1 MTTEIA
7 AHRTDAHCR
16 SCGST
21 QLSIFLSLGD
31 LPLSDGFLEARQL
44 VDNEPRYPLDVAFC
58 ATCSLVQILETV
70 PPEELFGAD
79 YPYFSSFTDTL
90 LRHSE
95 ANVKE
100 RIAERKLGSGSL
112 VVELASNDG
121 YLLQYYKAGGVPVLG
136 IDPAPG
142 PVAAARA
149 KGIDTL
155 EAFFGVEFAKKLA
168 ADGRRADVI
177 HANNV
182 LAHVA
187 DTNGFVEG
195 IATLLK
201 DDGVAVIECPYVK
214 DLIEHGE
221 FDTIY
226 HEHLCYFS
234 VTALR
239 ALFSRHGLY
248 IARVV
253 PLSIHGGSLRVFVEK
268 QNRPEQS
275 VHDYIESEQRLG
287 LDRLDYYADFSNRV
301 SQIRTE
307 LNELLQG
314 LKEKKARIVGYGA
327 AAKGTIML
335 NYVGIGQ
342 ETLDFVVDRN
352 THKQGR
358 YIPGVRLPIAS
369 PERVLAE
376 QPDYVLILP
385 WNFKDEIMAQQAE
398 YRRRGGKFIVP
409 VPRPTII

>member
-168 ADGRRADVI
+168 AEGCRADVI

-248 IARVV
+248 ITRVV

-307 LNELLQG
+307 LNQLLQG

-358 YIPGVRLPIAS
+358 FIPGVRLPIAA